1 VREPLLALRGVDAR
15 GGVDGGDCAA
25 VAAAVRSGSAKAEL
39 IIDRGRLVGGRR
51 VGVPEVDDTD
61 PVSNLKN
68 KSHDHQRYFLNV
80 RFFDASR

>member
-1 VREPLLALRGVDAR
+1 MGGVRPPRVREPLLALRGVDGR

-51 VGVPEVDDTD
+51 SGRQKLTTRIDCQY
-61 PVSNLKN
+61 SY
-68 KSHDHQRYFLNV
+68 SI
-80 RFFDASR
+80 